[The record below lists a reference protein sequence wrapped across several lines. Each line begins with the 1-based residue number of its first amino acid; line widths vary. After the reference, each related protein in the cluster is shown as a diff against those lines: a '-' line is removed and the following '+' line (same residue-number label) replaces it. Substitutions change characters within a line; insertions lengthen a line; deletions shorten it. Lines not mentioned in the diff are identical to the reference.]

1 MVLLFLL
8 FFINYF
14 FSDGYYLY
22 RNNVHLEWHYIFII
36 FLEGISILLSTFS
49 YLVTYMKIKENG
61 KTIYI
66 YEKLKYIPINF
77 ENITFV
83 RIQYLLKHT
92 CEVLV
97 IYIVSNF
104 IGGIFIQEI
113 DINVNLIIWLIVYSS
128 LFVLIFGLLPD
139 YLKIIPL
146 NRKKVKILYKNDINK
161 NVVFVFNILKW
172 IIRIINDDE

>member
-1 MVLLFLL
+1 M
-8 FFINYF
+8 
-14 FSDGYYLY
+14 
-22 RNNVHLEWHYIFII
+22 
-36 FLEGISILLSTFS
+36 EGISILLSTFS